1 MGVSGSR
8 MLLLSEKDMLD
19 KYRYRGP

>member
-8 MLLLSEKDMLD
+8 MLLLSEKDVLD
-19 KYRYRGP
+19 RYRYRGP